1 MTILQKAST
10 IKSDYWEG
18 GVGGNRPVSVSR
30 LIVLIINLQL
40 APMIWKH
47 WKQRQKSSNHLIF
60 SLDWDLQDIPF
71 ISKMTTTDDMM
82 EGLKK
87 VIIKYTFI
95 LILPFSTEILTH
107 VEFIP
112 NLRKK
117 KKKSETTKTRLLIES
132 ISIKIVFVKSK
143 NK

>member
-1 MTILQKAST
+1 
-10 IKSDYWEG
+10 
-18 GVGGNRPVSVSR
+18 
-30 LIVLIINLQL
+30 
-40 APMIWKH
+40 
-47 WKQRQKSSNHLIF
+47 
-60 SLDWDLQDIPF
+60 
-71 ISKMTTTDDMM
+71 MTTTDDMM

-95 LILPFSTEILTH
+95 LIPPFSTEILTH